1 MDKAQLI
8 IYLESLSL
16 IVAGLIV
23 CCILYLFKNKINKIT
38 PDNIENINSNIKD
51 LVSKNIKNSS
61 LTFNNGSLTTDDYYT
76 DPFYSHLSYNIHH
89 NSNE

>member
-38 PDNIENINSNIKD
+38 PDNIENINSNVKD
-51 LVSKNIKNSS
+51 FIEKNIEILNSNKS
-61 LTFNNGSLTTDDYYT
+61 TTDYIMDSE
-76 DPFYSHLSYNIHH
+76 YSCFTGNIYN
-89 NSNE
+89 NEIR

>member
-61 LTFNNGSLTTDDYYT
+61 LTFNNGSSIIDDYYAN
-76 DPFYSHLSYNIHH
+76 PSYSSSVGNIYNHEH
-89 NSNE
+89 